1 MKLKLRRNYE
11 QGTVVPEKLETN
23 KNLVTDNQQQVVT
36 TENKPI
42 STQGKIQRDHIFVQT
57 VLRVN
62 DLLDMQD
69 EVIKDNVEDFGIDRM
84 IEDEFNKVRGGDRN
98 VSGTVDMDSIP
109 SQQSSNSA
117 KEHKVELPQLGTR
130 NRKRHTDLAPGFSSN
145 DFSAQATREDG
156 FNYQS
161 INKSIVK
168 PKVSLEMNKLEKS
181 PYQLEKQKALE
192 RYEEN

>member
-1 MKLKLRRNYE
+1 M
-11 QGTVVPEKLETN
+11 
-23 KNLVTDNQQQVVT
+23 T

-69 EVIKDNVEDFGIDRM
+69 EVIKDNVEDFGIERM

-109 SQQSSNSA
+109 SQ
-117 KEHKVELPQLGTR
+117 
-130 NRKRHTDLAPGFSSN
+130 
-145 DFSAQATREDG
+145 
-156 FNYQS
+156 
-161 INKSIVK
+161 
-168 PKVSLEMNKLEKS
+168 
-181 PYQLEKQKALE
+181 
-192 RYEEN
+192 